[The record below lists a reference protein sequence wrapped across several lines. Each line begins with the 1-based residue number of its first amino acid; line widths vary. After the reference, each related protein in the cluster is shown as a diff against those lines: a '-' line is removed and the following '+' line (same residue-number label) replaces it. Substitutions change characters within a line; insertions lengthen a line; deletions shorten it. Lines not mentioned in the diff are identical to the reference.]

1 MEQIKNIVKLPDK
14 YQTYNK
20 QILNKFFDI
29 YQLSAKARWKG
40 IDPEIPPES
49 KITIDIADRVSEIC
63 SPQTEIPINE
73 RLRELLKSNRQEIAA
88 LKISEEIARGKFG
101 EMEPEEGLK
110 TAIRVG
116 LAVVTE
122 GVTVAPIQGLS
133 DVQIRENKD
142 GSKYACLFFAGPMR
156 SAGGTE
162 SGFTVVLADHVRK
175 TMNLS
180 TYQPYSMGDNEPERI
195 LEELRMYERYQSFQF
210 KVSDQSLLET
220 VRRLPVEVNGVDTEQ
235 GKEVVTH
242 RIRGEK
248 GERITTNGLRGG
260 ALRVLNDGIIG
271 RNKKLFKLIQDL
283 NISDWEW
290 LENIQSNKDSKDK
303 KPKESTFDDVISGRP
318 VLSVPDKPGGF
329 RLRYGR
335 SFNTGHATIGI
346 NPASSAILGY
356 PIVVGTQ
363 VKINLPGKASTIS
376 FVDTIEGPRVV
387 LKDGT
392 MIQINDQNQAENLKN
407 EIDHVVYLGDILV
420 SYGDFLE
427 NNHPLLK
434 SGYVEEIWIQELFRQ
449 WDEHK
454 FKFPEL
460 EEKLPKSYSDNIS
473 FDLAKEFSQKLGIP
487 LHPKHLYY
495 WDRLTLEEIKT
506 LKDKLTITNEIIRT
520 TNDNNTKKLLELA
533 GIPHKIQEN
542 TLIITGEDHKAVDFT
557 LNLSQPENP
566 NQDSTNPCEYLSTL
580 CKTPIREKT
589 AISVGIRVGRPEKAM
604 MRKQK
609 PAVESIFPI
618 NKDGGLKSDILE
630 AIKPKPGDNPNKPHT
645 GKISITLVNSYCN
658 NCDKY
663 ELKSKCETCNKP
675 TEYRKLCPRCRQFR
689 EEWKCPKCKIQT
701 QTHGKHQFNLKSE
714 LEDSINQVKYR
725 PSPPFKGIEKLG
737 NEVKFPEP
745 LTKGLLRNK
754 YKLST
759 YRDATIRY
767 DVTNA
772 PLTHASSRMI
782 NTSIEKLTELG
793 YTHDIHGKPLENKD
807 QIFEL
812 FIQDIVIPKEAG
824 EALIRISKFTD
835 ELLTRV
841 YQLSS
846 YYNFTENNDIQQN
859 KHEIND
865 LLGEL
870 VVGLAPHTSVGIV
883 GRVIGFTSSQVCFAH
898 PYWHSAKRRDC
909 DGDGDSLM
917 LLMDVLLNFSQ
928 TYLPDSIGGLMDA
941 PLLIQPIVLPKE
953 VQRQARNMD
962 VMHQYPKEFYYET
975 STNPNPTNIKTKIQ
989 TTEEFVLSG
998 NEKQFIDF
1006 HFTHTTSDISTGP
1019 PRTSYTTDKN
1029 IDIKIEKQLDIAKKI
1044 DAVNPNKVVK
1054 SLIKTHL
1061 IPDIIGNTRAYLSQE
1076 FRCKNKYCQKK
1087 TRRMPLNNRCRSCRG
1102 ALQATVTRG
1111 SALKYLPLALRL
1123 CNEYDVG
1130 DYIKNRVELIK
1141 EEAEYMFPSNKDEN
1155 QTELTTFV

>member
-1 MEQIKNIVKLPDK
+1 MWGNNTITQEDFTREKMEQIKNIVKLPDK

-566 NQDSTNPCEYLSTL
+566 NQDSKNPCEFLSNL

-609 PAVESIFPI
+609 PGNGRKMIKYLES
-618 NKDGGLKSDILE
+618 
-630 AIKPKPGDNPNKPHT
+630 
-645 GKISITLVNSYCN
+645 
-658 NCDKY
+658 
-663 ELKSKCETCNKP
+663 
-675 TEYRKLCPRCRQFR
+675 
-689 EEWKCPKCKIQT
+689 
-701 QTHGKHQFNLKSE
+701 
-714 LEDSINQVKYR
+714 NQMFFY
-725 PSPPFKGIEKLG
+725 I
-737 NEVKFPEP
+737 
-745 LTKGLLRNK
+745 
-754 YKLST
+754 
-759 YRDATIRY
+759 
-767 DVTNA
+767 
-772 PLTHASSRMI
+772 
-782 NTSIEKLTELG
+782 
-793 YTHDIHGKPLENKD
+793 
-807 QIFEL
+807 
-812 FIQDIVIPKEAG
+812 
-824 EALIRISKFTD
+824 
-835 ELLTRV
+835 
-841 YQLSS
+841 
-846 YYNFTENNDIQQN
+846 
-859 KHEIND
+859 
-865 LLGEL
+865 
-870 VVGLAPHTSVGIV
+870 
-883 GRVIGFTSSQVCFAH
+883 IGFYECMN
-898 PYWHSAKRRDC
+898 REC
-909 DGDGDSLM
+909 
-917 LLMDVLLNFSQ
+917 
-928 TYLPDSIGGLMDA
+928 
-941 PLLIQPIVLPKE
+941 LI
-953 VQRQARNMD
+953 
-962 VMHQYPKEFYYET
+962 
-975 STNPNPTNIKTKIQ
+975 
-989 TTEEFVLSG
+989 
-998 NEKQFIDF
+998 
-1006 HFTHTTSDISTGP
+1006 
-1019 PRTSYTTDKN
+1019 
-1029 IDIKIEKQLDIAKKI
+1029 
-1044 DAVNPNKVVK
+1044 
-1054 SLIKTHL
+1054 
-1061 IPDIIGNTRAYLSQE
+1061 II
-1076 FRCKNKYCQKK
+1076 
-1087 TRRMPLNNRCRSCRG
+1087 
-1102 ALQATVTRG
+1102 
-1111 SALKYLPLALRL
+1111 
-1123 CNEYDVG
+1123 
-1130 DYIKNRVELIK
+1130 
-1141 EEAEYMFPSNKDEN
+1141 
-1155 QTELTTFV
+1155 